1 MDKYFQYL
9 DNILQNPSEE
19 KYRKIRKS
27 NKAFQERV
35 ASIEGTELFIEA
47 CGFKTESIDD
57 QEFWVYKN
65 PQEASGDFE
74 TLEMLK
80 EALVGA
86 EPIRAELDRGL
97 RVLLPSQLQKT
108 IALPPDFFA
117 LSPEELKKEQQLK

>member
-1 MDKYFQYL
+1 M
-9 DNILQNPSEE
+9 DNIIQNPSEE
-19 KYRKIRKS
+19 KFRKIRKS

-57 QEFWVYKN
+57 QDFWVYKN
-65 PQEASGDFE
+65 PPQEGASGDFE

-97 RVLLPSQLQKT
+97 RVLLPSQVQKT